1 MNSVAR
7 ISYRGGALVMPAR
20 SLYDRELVFEQA
32 EFYARRDGA
41 AKLELDRTQ
50 LVVTVV
56 NDGASRACSRCGGKE
71 RQLTF
76 AASGRTL
83 CRHCARDPQH

>member
-1 MNSVAR
+1 MHSVAR

-20 SLYDRELVFEQA
+20 SLYDRQLVFEQA

-41 AKLELDRTQ
+41 TKLELNHKE
-50 LVVTVV
+50 VVVSVV
-56 NDGASRACSRCGGKE
+56 DAGSARACSRCGAPE

-76 AASGRTL
+76 VAGGHIL
-83 CRHCARDPQH
+83 CRQCARAMPN

>member
-32 EFYARRDGA
+32 EFYARRDG
-41 AKLELDRTQ
+41 KTRLELNHKE
-50 LVVTVV
+50 VVVSVV
-56 NDGASRACSRCGGKE
+56 SDSSGRACSRSGIAE
-71 RQLTF
+71 RQLAF
-76 AASGRTL
+76 VASGHTL
-83 CRHCARDPQH
+83 CRHCARALPN

>member
-7 ISYRGGALVMPAR
+7 INYRGGALVMPDR

-41 AKLELDRTQ
+41 TTLELNRKE
-50 LVVTVV
+50 VTVSV
-56 NDGASRACSRCGGKE
+56 VHEGSARACSSCGITE
-71 RQLTF
+71 RQLAF
-76 AASGRTL
+76 VAGGRTL
-83 CRHCARDPQH
+83 CRHCARALPN

>member
-41 AKLELDRTQ
+41 TRLELDRKE
-50 LVVTVV
+50 VVISVV
-56 NDGASRACSRCGGKE
+56 RDGAARSCSRCGASE
-71 RQLTF
+71 RQLAF
-76 AASGRTL
+76 VAGGDTL
-83 CRHCARDPQH
+83 CRHCARGLPH

>member
-41 AKLELDRTQ
+41 AKLELNRKE
-50 LVVTVV
+50 VVVSVV
-56 NDGASRACSRCGGKE
+56 RDSAGRACSRCGAAE

-76 AASGRTL
+76 VAGGHTL
-83 CRHCARDPQH
+83 CRHCARALPN

>member
-41 AKLELDRTQ
+41 AKLELNRQ
-50 LVVTVV
+50 EVVVSVV
-56 NDGASRACSRCGGKE
+56 NEGRERACTRCGAKE
-71 RQLTF
+71 RQLAF
-76 AASGRTL
+76 VSSGHTL
-83 CRHCARDPQH
+83 CRHCARALPH

>member
-32 EFYARRDGA
+32 EFYARRHGA
-41 AKLELDRTQ
+41 ARLELDRRE
-50 LVVTVV
+50 VVVRVV
-56 NDGASRACSRCGGKE
+56 GDGARTCSRCGASE
-71 RQLTF
+71 RGVAF
-76 AASGRTL
+76 VAGRDTL
-83 CRHCARDPQH
+83 CRHCARDLPH

>member
-7 ISYRGGALVMPAR
+7 ISYRGGALVLPAR

-41 AKLELDRTQ
+41 AKLELDRKE
-50 LVVTVV
+50 VVVSVV
-56 NDGASRACSRCGGKE
+56 GEGNVRACSRCGAQE
-71 RQLTF
+71 HQLTF
-76 AASGRTL
+76 VADKHTL
-83 CRHCARDPQH
+83 CRHCARALPH